1 MLNNVCVLTVKVNNM
16 RDALPF
22 YTDILDFKVSKT
34 YSDKIVSL
42 VHESIPIVLEE
53 SSPTEKVSANQ
64 VLLGINSEDIEVDFK
79 KLKERGANLLF
90 NEPEPCPP
98 GRYFIIEDPSG
109 NQIEIVEFSNQDQ

>member
-1 MLNNVCVLTVKVNNM
+1 MCVLTVKVNNM
-16 RDALPF
+16 KDALPF
-22 YTDILDFKVSKT
+22 YTEILDFKVSKT

-53 SSPTEKVSANQ
+53 SSPTENVSGSQ
-64 VLLGINSEDIEVDFK
+64 VLLGIYSEDIDEDFK
-79 KLKERGANLLF
+79 KLRKRGAHLLS

-98 GRYFIIEDPSG
+98 GRYFIIQDPSG